1 MLAGKNSDLNETAE
15 TLYQLNAEEDIRLQC
30 QAREDYYMF
39 KTMTENKMAQLEAS
53 LADKDATIAD
63 QKQALADKDQAL
75 AESLSD
81 IKKLHEEIRLLKS
94 AQ

>member
-39 KTMTENKMAQLEAS
+39 KTMTENKIAQLET
-53 LADKDATIAD
+53 DKNATTANRDAANAVIAD
-63 QKQALADKDQAL
+63 QNAVI
-75 AESLSD
+75 AELTE
-81 IKKLHEEIRLLKS
+81 KIRQLETKH
-94 AQ
+94 